1 MLFLLLVHEKYIDSQ
16 TYKKSEEDQQGENG
30 VNAYP
35 LHLFEI
41 MFKHELTFV

>member
-1 MLFLLLVHEKYIDSQ
+1 MLLLLLIEKKNIESQ
-16 TYKKSEEDQQGENG
+16 AHKEKEEDKQGENG

>member
-1 MLFLLLVHEKYIDSQ
+1 MLLCFLVEEEYVDSQ
-16 TYKKSEEDQQGENG
+16 AHKEKEEDKQGENG

>member
-1 MLFLLLVHEKYIDSQ
+1 MLFFLLIEEKDIESQ
-16 TYKKSEEDQQGENG
+16 ANKEKEEDEQGENG

-41 MFKHELTFV
+41 IFKHELTFV